1 MTPYRLFYN
10 DTLLGSSLSEPTAM
24 YYNAVMTE
32 QANAAGK
39 LIFTLPYMHHEL
51 LTPKLLAGNIRVLVG
66 DDERWRGRVVQID
79 VDYYGNRTFT
89 CEGALAYFSDIWY
102 RCKGTDPP
110 EWEDGIIGIGNLLSV
125 YGESASTYRS
135 LFVGHISGVHGIEEP
150 CEAGHWIYC
159 KAILQRFLAEVGG
172 YMWMKG
178 PYLNWVTTL
187 GKCTQPCRL
196 GWNMSGCTAKMDA
209 SRVYTV
215 QKAKYTFTPPGAAP
229 VPSYTQTGANSSVY
243 GLIEGDKLVDLG
255 DVGAYS
261 DTADGREAADNAAL
275 QKLTAMNLPGER
287 GSADLAITATVFDR
301 SVLGQGDEP
310 FSLGKMVEAIVPPM
324 GIREW
329 MQVKEIKTDLNR
341 PEQSRITLGSAR
353 KVLTNRLEERYG

>member
-10 DTLLGSSLSEPTAM
+10 DVLLGSSLSEPDAM

-39 LIFTLPYMHHEL
+39 LTFTLPYMHHEL

-102 RCKGTDPP
+102 CCGGT
-110 EWEDGIIGIGNLLSV
+110 EWADNMIGIGDLLDV
-125 YGESASTYRS
+125 YGKSASTYRS
-135 LFVGHISGVHGIEEP
+135 LFLGHISGVHAIEEP
-150 CEAGHWIYC
+150 CELEHWIYC
-159 KAILQRFLAEVGG
+159 KSILQRFLAEVGG

-178 PYLNWVTTL
+178 PNLNWVTTL
-187 GKCTQPCRL
+187 GKCTQACRL

-215 QKAKYTFTPPGAAP
+215 QKAKYTFSSGGVSIPGH
-229 VPSYTQTGANSSVY
+229 VQTGANTRIY
-243 GLIEGDKLVDLG
+243 GKINGDKLVDLG
-255 DVGAYS
+255 DIGAYS
-261 DTADGREAADNAAL
+261 NTAEGREAADNAAL

-287 GSADLAITATVFDR
+287 GSADLTITATVFDR

-310 FSLGKMVEAIVPPM
+310 FSLGKMVETIVPPM